1 MTAAATATERPA
13 LEEIRHW
20 PAAVSIPRASAAYGF
35 SRSHGFE
42 LANRGEFP
50 AKLIKAGGRWL
61 CVTADLIRTLSVG
74 EPDSGPGDG

>member
-1 MTAAATATERPA
+1 VTSAATATDRPT
-13 LEEIRHW
+13 LDEIRRW
-20 PAAVSIPRASAAYGF
+20 PAAVSIPKASTAYGF
-35 SRSHGFE
+35 SRSHGFD

-74 EPDSGPGDG
+74 EPDNGLGDG